1 MANYNTDKVASGVV
15 TRAGMGTQSISGEIT
30 IGTAL
35 AASDT
40 ISLFKLP
47 PNSVIRDLMIS
58 SNGTQGANS
67 DSVFTVGDSGDTDR
81 YITTAGGLCLRSG
94 GGVSRLNATTGLN
107 YQNTSETT
115 VQLLITTVGTGQTT
129 GGVVKFT
136 AIYDMQK

>member
-47 PNSVIRDLMIS
+47 PNSVLREIIIT
-58 SNGTQGANS
+58 SNGTQSGS

-81 YITTAGGLCLRSG
+81 YITVAGGLALRTG
-94 GGVSRLNATTGLN
+94 GGLSRLNAHTGLN